1 MIVSQWTGFD
11 AASVQKSCCGVG
23 GAYDF
28 TLEKMCGGP
37 DVPVCPNPDERISW
51 DGIHMTQKANQNMA
65 NWIINYI
72 LSKLNCKA

>member
-65 NWIINYI
+65 NWIINDI